1 MNGLIIQWL
10 KHTPK
15 NANAEHYFPISFP
28 KTCVSI
34 VVGQSNKNEISRVT
48 ALSASNYTL
57 NCSSGS
63 PDTVYVMAIGY

>member
-1 MNGLIIQWL
+1 MIQWV
-10 KHTPK
+10 KHT
-15 NANAEHYFPISFP
+15 ANTGNVEHNFPISFP
-28 KTCVSI
+28 TTSVSI
-34 VVGQSNKNEISRVT
+34 VAGQSNKDEISRVT